1 MKNIG
6 HAFVRLGQ
14 YQDAMQSY
22 DTVMEGAPD
31 VVTGYNL
38 VVCFHALGDKEKMKK
53 SFTRLLS
60 TTPPDAADEND
71 ADFSADDSG
80 DDGCAFLGDEGTRRS
95 PGPLAEV
102 RSWQRWR
109 DVEDGARGRDCA
121 GCAARCG
128 GER

>member
-60 TTPPDAADEND
+60 TTPPDAADEDD
-71 ADFSADDSG
+71 ADFSADDAG
-80 DDGCAFLGDEGTRRS
+80 DDGCAY
-95 PGPLAEV
+95 
-102 RSWQRWR
+102 
-109 DVEDGARGRDCA
+109 
-121 GCAARCG
+121 
-128 GER
+128 